1 MTSLRT
7 DQRELSALREK
18 LFILWGNL
26 GEVKDQHL
34 KSRPHRKT
42 ATSQSDTLPEP
53 PRGKKRRRRRN
64 NKQKQAAHKQL
75 KYDELGR
82 PSNVDRDDDDESPDE
97 SEENAIPQLSGKMFE
112 ACLKEYG
119 VLNANGQWKRL
130 HKLFG
135 TVIV

>member
-1 MTSLRT
+1 M
-7 DQRELSALREK
+7 DQEELSALREK

-26 GEVKDQHL
+26 EEAKDQHL
-34 KSRPHRKT
+34 KSKT
-42 ATSQSDTLPEP
+42 PGKTMTSHSDTPPEP
-53 PRGKKRRRRRN
+53 PRGKKRRKRRN

-82 PSNVDRDDDDESPDE
+82 PSNADHDDDESQDE

-119 VLNANGQWKRL
+119 VLKADGQWKRL

-135 TVIV
+135 TTIVI